1 MPSQPAWFHRLDE
14 ILALL
19 RGFDTGYLDRL
30 AVGRL
35 FGVRQRRACVVE
47 YHDCSRHAID
57 ASVAC
62 ATAVTI
68 GLSLAASYRPRY
80 FFTRCRMSPQMWR
93 ATVNSLIADRT
104 ELWWTS
110 NRPDQAGLW
119 ESKIEL
125 SEKFFQEII
134 RHPVPIDI
142 NTLTALKRCFN
153 FQQSVRDPQ
162 VRKRNSM
169 DCVRSQQQS
178 Q

>member
-1 MPSQPAWFHRLDE
+1 MPAQPAWFHRLDE
-14 ILALL
+14 IFTLL
-19 RGFDTGYLDRL
+19 WGFDTGYLDRL

-93 ATVNSLIADRT
+93 SRRKLADRPPHGVLV
-104 ELWWTS
+104 E
-110 NRPDQAGLW
+110 RAQARSALTV

-125 SEKFFQEII
+125 GEDLFNEII
-134 RHPVPIDI
+134 NHPVPIDM
-142 NTLTALKRCFN
+142 NTLMALKRCFN
-153 FQQSVRDPQ
+153 FNNQ
-162 VRKRNSM
+162 
-169 DCVRSQQQS
+169 
-178 Q
+178 